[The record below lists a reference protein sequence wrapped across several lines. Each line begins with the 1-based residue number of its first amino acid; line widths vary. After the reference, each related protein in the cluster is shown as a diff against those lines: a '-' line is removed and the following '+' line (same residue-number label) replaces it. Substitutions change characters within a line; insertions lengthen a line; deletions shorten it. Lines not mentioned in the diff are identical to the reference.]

1 MTCERLLGMRSLKGG
16 VMLRL
21 YGFFSIFLY
30 FYLFSLDDYGRTKA
44 WDV

>member
-1 MTCERLLGMRSLKGG
+1 MRD
-16 VMLRL
+16 VLRL
-21 YGFFSIFLY
+21 YGLVSIFLY